1 MPRLAEFEFRVLL
14 TVMRCGGDAYAV
26 AVHEDLEA
34 RSRQKASLGAVY
46 ITLDRL
52 ARKGYLSSRLGEP
65 TAARGGRAKRHY
77 TVTRRG
83 LALLK
88 VECDAM
94 QRLWAGLGLVE
105 EPEP

>member
-1 MPRLAEFEFRVLL
+1 MARLAEFEFRVLL

-26 AVHEDLEA
+26 AVHDDLEA
-34 RSRQKASLGAVY
+34 RARQKASLGAVY

-52 ARKGYLSSRLGEP
+52 ARKGLLSSRLGEP

-83 LALLK
+83 MALLK
-88 VECDAM
+88 AECGAM
-94 QRLWAGLGLVE
+94 QRLWSGLGLVE
-105 EPEP
+105 EP

>member
-1 MPRLAEFEFRVLL
+1 MPRLAEFELRVLL

-34 RSRQKASLGAVY
+34 RSQQKASLGAVY

-65 TAARGGRAKRHY
+65 TASRGGRAKRYY

-83 LALLK
+83 LGLLK
-88 VECDAM
+88 VECGAM
-94 QRLWAGLGLVE
+94 QSLWSGLGLVE
-105 EPEP
+105 EP